1 MTNTTY
7 ALTSPCGFISMT
19 FTPSTGGVTIST
31 TGGSTSVVVEVVI
44 STTTDVVIPTEN
56 ARDLYRALRAEGW
69 MTAAENA
76 EGEAMVE
83 EDLATEAA
91 AAREPYSNR
100 ESEADCREYD
110 AQRA

>member
-1 MTNTTY
+1 
-7 ALTSPCGFISMT
+7 
-19 FTPSTGGVTIST
+19 
-31 TGGSTSVVVEVVI
+31 
-44 STTTDVVIPTEN
+44 
-56 ARDLYRALRAEGW
+56 
-69 MTAAENA
+69 
-76 EGEAMVE
+76 MVE